1 MTGFLAELKSD
12 LQSKTPYI
20 IWVICSGVFATTGPF
35 GTYATVSLLGRL
47 VYWLPVLALCVGF
60 ATMVRAFVCGGLG
73 LKDSVFGFVLTTAL
87 ICLVLCPPFYLAAR
101 LVFLD
106 RRTSTPGLWEIILLV
121 GSISMGM
128 ILLRQSV
135 QPLAAADNPEIA
147 GDTMASQPELRLL
160 RRLGP
165 EVQGAL
171 WSITVN
177 NHHVEVVT
185 SAGSASLLMRL
196 GDAILE
202 AEPTEGDQVHRS
214 HWVAWA
220 AVDGVDRD
228 GARLFLRMR
237 GGQRIPVSRA
247 NRAKV
252 EERLGLAP
260 VPVPVAEAA
269 VSSAA

>member
-1 MTGFLAELKSD
+1 MAGFLAELKSD

-35 GTYATVSLLGRL
+35 GTYTTVSLLGRL
-47 VYWLPVLALCVGF
+47 VYWLPVLAICVGL
-60 ATMVRAFVCGGLG
+60 ATVVRAFVCGGLG
-73 LKDSVFGFVLTTAL
+73 LKDSVFGFVLTTVL

-106 RRTSTPGLWEIILLV
+106 RRTSTPGLTEIILLV

-135 QPLAAADNPEIA
+135 QPVA
-147 GDTMASQPELRLL
+147 GDDSPAPKGDATSLLHELRLL
-160 RRLGP
+160 RRLGSDL
-165 EVQGAL
+165 QGDL

-202 AEPTEGDQVHRS
+202 AEPIEGDQVHRS

-220 AVDGVDRD
+220 AVEGADRD
-228 GARLFLRMR
+228 GARLFLRMK

-260 VPVPVAEAA
+260 SAEAV

>member
-1 MTGFLAELKSD
+1 MSGFLAELKSD

-20 IWVICSGVFATTGPF
+20 IWVICSGVLATTGPF

-47 VYWLPVLALCVGF
+47 AYWLPMLAVCVAI
-60 ATMVRAFVCGGLG
+60 ATVIRAFVCGGLG
-73 LKDSVFGFVLTTAL
+73 LKDTVAGFVLTTAL

-101 LVFLD
+101 LIFLD
-106 RRTSTPGLWEIILLV
+106 RHTSSPGLSEITLLV
-121 GSISMGM
+121 SSISMGM

-135 QPLAAADNPEIA
+135 QPPPTQTPDPAAEDVP
-147 GDTMASQPELRLL
+147 ASEPELRLL
-160 RRLGP
+160 RRLAP
-165 EVQGAL
+165 EVRGEL

-177 NHHVEVVT
+177 DHHVEVVT
-185 SAGSASLLMRL
+185 STGTASLLMRL

-202 AEPTEGDQVHRS
+202 AEPTSGDQVHRS
-214 HWVAWA
+214 HWVAWS
-220 AVDGVDRD
+220 AVEGYDRD

-252 EERLGLAP
+252 EERLGIA
-260 VPVPVAEAA
+260 ADAA

>member
-20 IWVICSGVFATTGPF
+20 IWLICAGVFATTGPF
-35 GTYATVSLLGRL
+35 GTYATISLLGRL
-47 VYWLPVLALCVGF
+47 VYWLPVLALCVGL
-60 ATMVRAFVCGGLG
+60 ATTVRAFVCGGLG
-73 LKDSVFGFVLTTAL
+73 LKDSVFGFLLTTAL
-87 ICLVLCPPFYLAAR
+87 ICIVLCPPFYLAAR

-106 RRTSTPGLWEIILLV
+106 RRTSTPGLLEIILLI
-121 GSISMGM
+121 GSISMGV

-135 QPLAAADNPEIA
+135 QPVAEADSPVVTAEETPPI
-147 GDTMASQPELRLL
+147 PELRLL

-165 EVQGAL
+165 EVQGDL

-185 SAGSASLLMRL
+185 SAGSTSLLMRL
-196 GDAILE
+196 GDAISE
-202 AEPTEGDQVHRS
+202 AEPAEGDQVHRS

-252 EERLGLAP
+252 EERFGLAP
-260 VPVPVAEAA
+260 AAEAA

>member
-1 MTGFLAELKSD
+1 MAGFVAELKSD

-35 GTYATVSLLGRL
+35 GTYGSVSLLGRL
-47 VYWLPVLALCVGF
+47 VYWLPVLALCVGL
-60 ATMVRAFVCGGLG
+60 ATVVRAFVCGGLG
-73 LKDSVFGFVLTTAL
+73 LKDTVFGFLLTTAL
-87 ICLVLCPPFYLAAR
+87 ICVVLCPPFYLAAK
-101 LVFLD
+101 LAFLD
-106 RRTSTPGLWEIILLV
+106 RRASTPGLTEIILLIS
-121 GSISMGM
+121 SISMGM

-135 QPLAAADNPEIA
+135 QPLAALVEDSPETESDA
-147 GDTMASQPELRLL
+147 TSYLPELRLL

-165 EVQGAL
+165 EMQGDL

-196 GDAILE
+196 GDAISE
-202 AEPTEGDQVHRS
+202 AEPIEGDQVHRS
-214 HWVAWA
+214 HWIAWA
-220 AVDGVDRD
+220 AVEGGDRD
-228 GARLFLRMR
+228 GPRLFLRMK

-252 EERLGLAP
+252 EDRLGLAP
-260 VPVPVAEAA
+260 ALDTA